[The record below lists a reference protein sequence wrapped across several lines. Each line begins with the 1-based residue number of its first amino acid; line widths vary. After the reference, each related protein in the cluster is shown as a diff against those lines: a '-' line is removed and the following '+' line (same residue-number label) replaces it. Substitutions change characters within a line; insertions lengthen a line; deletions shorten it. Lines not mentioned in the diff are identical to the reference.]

1 MTGSRTPD
9 RPHGAEDQGSAG
21 RDQRSGTYPL
31 APRAVGRVL
40 PLRHDALKA
49 HLASVREH
57 ERAVLLVQVLI
68 EARPGRRASEQAGK
82 RCLAHRQK
90 VGENDAPFGY
100 PTHDANAGGEPSAGC
115 RCQSMDVFGSPFRR
129 LRNPREN
136 LDSISYGSGIRT
148 RSLWKRGV
156 GFLGG
161 RLLFLECLIYRLDRI
176 VAENPP
182 YQFATVP

>member
-1 MTGSRTPD
+1 MDDGHTGLQLSPAE
-9 RPHGAEDQGSAG
+9 RPFLSLLIG
-21 RDQRSGTYPL
+21 L
-31 APRAVGRVL
+31 APAPVN
-40 PLRHDALKA
+40 
-49 HLASVREH
+49 
-57 ERAVLLVQVLI
+57 LVFDSTRYK
-68 EARPGRRASEQAGK
+68 EYGK
-82 RCLAHRQK
+82 HK
-90 VGENDAPFGY
+90 WHTDENDAPFGY